1 MALIYQIEGKY
12 DEAIKCYDEILVVLE
27 ESFGFTEGEPV
38 REVMEKKQRLM
49 DLLLREKCE

>member
-38 REVMEKKQRLM
+38 DVIIKKKNY
-49 DLLLREKCE
+49 LLSKYL